1 MEESNSSVQV
11 IIPPKESFAKEWS
24 SDQKAF

>member
-11 IIPPKESFAKEWS
+11 VVPPKKSFSKEWS
-24 SDQKAF
+24 SDQKA